1 MEENKKQETVTETA
15 PMPAAN
21 QSEQPTV
28 ESPVASYVEENV
40 SAVDAEPQK
49 IAKMETARSESPSTL
64 PLRASLRRRKASAPR

>member
-28 ESPVASYVEENV
+28 ESPAVSYMEENV
-40 SAVDAEPQK
+40 SAVDAKPQK
-49 IAKMETARSESPSTL
+49 IAKMESASPSIS
-64 PLRASLRRRKASAPR
+64 PRRASLRRRKASAPR